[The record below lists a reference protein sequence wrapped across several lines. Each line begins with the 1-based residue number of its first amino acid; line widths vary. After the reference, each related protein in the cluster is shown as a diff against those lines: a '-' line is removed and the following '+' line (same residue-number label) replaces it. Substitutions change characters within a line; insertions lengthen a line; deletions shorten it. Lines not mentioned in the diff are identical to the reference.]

1 MEKSMTDHIDA
12 KSERISAFRSY
23 VQQLRPFHNNG
34 RTGQGPSGATLWGEW
49 VTRNPWGPDQALA
62 APIYVVFSYRRT
74 WPLFINWRGIWFRNE
89 DKFSRTTSKHS
100 SQAHPLTAYVPLTT
114 NQMQFLVGAHH
125 PTGLALTEAVK
136 LKLIGENNPDVL
148 VYVASQ
154 RLTA

>member
-1 MEKSMTDHIDA
+1 MTDHIND

-49 VTRNPWGPDQALA
+49 LTSNPPWGAPEDKSLV
-62 APIYVVFSYRRT
+62 APIYVVFSYRRS
-74 WPLFINWRGIWFRNE
+74 WPLFVNWRGVWFRNDE
-89 DKFSRTTSKHS
+89 KFSRTTSKHA
-100 SQAHPLTAYVPLTT
+100 SQAHPLAPCVPLTT
-114 NQMQFLVGAHH
+114 NQLLYIIAAHH
-125 PTGLALTEAVK
+125 PTGIALTEAVK

-148 VYVASQ
+148 VYVASK

>member
-1 MEKSMTDHIDA
+1 MTDHIDA
-12 KSERISAFRSY
+12 KSERISAFRSH

-49 VTRNPWGPDQALA
+49 KTAAPWGTPDKPLI
-62 APIYVVFSYRRT
+62 APIYVVFSYRRS
-74 WPLFINWRGIWFRNE
+74 WPLFVNWRGVWFRNNE
-89 DKFSRTTSKHS
+89 KFSRTTSKHS
-100 SQAHPLTAYVPLTT
+100 SQAHPLAPCVPLTT
-114 NQMQFLVGAHH
+114 NQLAFITGALH

-148 VYVASQ
+148 VYVSSQ